1 MGPYFQQAARSAYW
15 LLYRVCCAQHVA
27 CSKPRLARSVTA
39 NRLAVWTDKAD
50 ALAALAARLGD
61 GADASDRVTS
71 PADPKPQVMC
81 GVQCSVRWLTSAHCA
96 PRQEFWRVKAMLL
109 APHDNAIMSA
119 RRREGDSR
127 IAGTK
132 GTVCD
137 GRLGRDGYVVDKTY
151 LSDLFSLLDRY
162 DLVVPHDW
170 QVALRCNMECCAATA
185 CAALQH

>member
-1 MGPYFQQAARSAYW
+1 
-15 LLYRVCCAQHVA
+15 
-27 CSKPRLARSVTA
+27 
-39 NRLAVWTDKAD
+39 
-50 ALAALAARLGD
+50 
-61 GADASDRVTS
+61 
-71 PADPKPQVMC
+71 
-81 GVQCSVRWLTSAHCA
+81 
-96 PRQEFWRVKAMLL
+96 MLL

-170 QVALRCNMECCAATA
+170 QVAWPVLGLNLLAGHGVQSLSCTPSGSGRYVPFGQGMGVPDWMG
-185 CAALQH
+185 Q